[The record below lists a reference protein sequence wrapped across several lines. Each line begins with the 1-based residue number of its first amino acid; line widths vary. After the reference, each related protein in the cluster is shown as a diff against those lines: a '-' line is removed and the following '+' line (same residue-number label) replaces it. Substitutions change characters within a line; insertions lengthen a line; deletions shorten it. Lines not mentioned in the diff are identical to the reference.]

1 MPPSDVC
8 WHWARGQCK
17 KGKNCKFK
25 HYLEPPTEEKEKE
38 KKGNEWTEKVAEAM
52 LSKMRAGAPASTTE
66 GAPAAAPGSSKGGES
81 AEMSG
86 ATKAF
91 ATELKK
97 INNAYYN
104 ELFKLERDD

>member
-1 MPPSDVC
+1 MI
-8 WHWARGQCK
+8 
-17 KGKNCKFK
+17 
-25 HYLEPPTEEKEKE
+25 
-38 KKGNEWTEKVAEAM
+38 
-52 LSKMRAGAPASTTE
+52 SKMRAEARVSTTE
-66 GAPAAAPGSSKGGES
+66 GASAAAPGSSKGGES

>member
-1 MPPSDVC
+1 MDREGRGSHVVQDAC
-8 WHWARGQCK
+8 WSSGFDD
-17 KGKNCKFK
+17 G
-25 HYLEPPTEEKEKE
+25 
-38 KKGNEWTEKVAEAM
+38 
-52 LSKMRAGAPASTTE
+52 

-97 INNAYYN
+97 INKAYYN
-104 ELFKLERDD
+104 ELFKFERDD